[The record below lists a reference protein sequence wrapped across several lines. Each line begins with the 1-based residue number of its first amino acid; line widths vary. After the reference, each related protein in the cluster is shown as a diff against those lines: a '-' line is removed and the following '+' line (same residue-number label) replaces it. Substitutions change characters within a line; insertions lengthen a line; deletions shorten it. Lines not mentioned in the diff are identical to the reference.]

1 MALFFAHHASHHT
14 VKRVQL
20 RVTGARNLPLAN
32 DSDVYVVVVP
42 QRSSKTTG
50 ATVRSALGVAKF
62 SDVVDVTVAHDELVR
77 IELFTHNRFARDS
90 RIATVSLL
98 GAALRTCDDWWSMSV
113 AGGAGAGAGV
123 GDGGVAYSLTLTLA
137 CQVRLQA
144 VHAGLAARTP
154 VQHQFALRHC
164 TVDQQ

>member
-1 MALFFAHHASHHT
+1 

-113 AGGAGAGAGV
+113 EHMV
-123 GDGGVAYSLTLTLA
+123 VAVVVAVVCARVSPAHPPLGPSPSLSRSVRSPNSNSASLCAPTLCCRPATA
-137 CQVRLQA
+137 ATCRPPVRSL
-144 VHAGLAARTP
+144 P
-154 VQHQFALRHC
+154 
-164 TVDQQ
+164 